1 MKTHRYKKCSFF
13 ASVALT
19 LAALLSLPSCVWKT
33 GTMIEDGGKT
43 HWDAAGKA
51 WGPLWTDDKGRYYAE
66 MDVMKCRWHHREP
79 WNLILPYAEETGK
92 SVPLA
97 GEKARHCWV
106 ELKPVAPDCLTVMAI
121 AALLP
126 EKPAHC
132 VKLRNQTVSVTPS
145 DGRFTNLSATWRVP
159 LAWCSRVA
167 VDAPLTIINVG
178 GSVAFI
184 VAATPPVLL
193 YAALV
198 EQPQKQENPGQAQ
211 SEQIAEKSRG
221 AETKK

>member
-1 MKTHRYKKCSFF
+1 MMRTPIHRFVTCFLS
-13 ASVALT
+13 
-19 LAALLSLPSCVWKT
+19 LAALLTLPSCIWKT

-66 MDVMKCRWHHREP
+66 MDVMKFRYRHREP
-79 WNLILPYAEETGK
+79 WNPILPYAEETGK

-145 DGRFTNLSATWRVP
+145 DGRFTDSSAYWRVP
-159 LAWCSRVA
+159 AAWCSRVA
-167 VDAPLTIINVG
+167 VDAPLTIG
-178 GSVAFI
+178 GGVVSAAAFVVAL
-184 VAATPPVLL
+184 PSLEL
-193 YAALV
+193 YDGVKQQLRQ
-198 EQPQKQENPGQAQ
+198 EQPATRPPAPT
-211 SEQIAEKSRG
+211 AEKSRG
-221 AETKK
+221 AETKE

>member
-1 MKTHRYKKCSFF
+1 MKTPRYRKCPFF

-43 HWDAAGKA
+43 HWAAVGKA

-79 WNLILPYAEETGK
+79 CNLILPYAEETGK
-92 SVPLA
+92 SVPLE
-97 GEKARHCWV
+97 GEQARHCWV
-106 ELKPVAPDCLTVMAI
+106 ELKPVASDCLTVMAI
-121 AALLP
+121 ADLLP

-132 VKLRNQTVSVTPS
+132 VKLRNQMVSVTPS
-145 DGRFTNLSATWRVP
+145 DGRFMDSSAYWRVP
-159 LAWCSRVA
+159 LAWGSRVA

-178 GSVAFI
+178 GSV
-184 VAATPPVLL
+184 VLLLAATPPVLL
-193 YAALV
+193 YDALV
-198 EQPQKQENPGQAQ
+198 EQPQKQANPGQTQ
-211 SEQIAEKSRG
+211 PESKEETQRDSEHQE
-221 AETKK
+221 